1 MARNKDEQ
9 IQYLTKRR
17 VSGMSDKDF
26 KKELERLYNIG
37 FDDGRNY
44 YIPTMSIRD

>member
-1 MARNKDEQ
+1 MARNKKEQ
-9 IQYLTKRR
+9 ILYLTKRR

-26 KKELERLYNIG
+26 QEELERLYYIG

-44 YIPTMSIRD
+44 DIPTMSIRN